1 MTRSQQNS
9 ARIVVVIVNFNAGE
23 HLQRALD
30 AVALQTLRPSR
41 VIVVDNAS
49 TDGSAGHLQESHPFV
64 EVLTSGRNLGF
75 AAANNLGAR
84 QAPECE
90 WIALLNPD
98 AFPEPEWLEHTVR
111 CAKKQMPQ
119 VAAFGARLL
128 MAETPHVL
136 DGTGDMYHT
145 SGFAWRRHHGIPEDR
160 VSNTPDEV
168 LGVCAA
174 AACFRRNAWD
184 TVGGFDEQ
192 FFCYY
197 EDVDLALRLLLA
209 GFRCMSVPDARVHH
223 VGSAVTGR
231 ESDFTIYHVQ
241 RNLVWTFVKNMPGG
255 LFWRYLPQHVAVN
268 LLAVLW
274 FGLRGQLRP
283 VLRAKRDAV
292 RGLGP
297 TIRERHRLQ
306 RRRVVRPR
314 DFRAQLAKGLIG
326 YRTAAERARLL
337 DT

>member
-1 MTRSQQNS
+1 VTRAQENP
-9 ARIVVVIVNFNAGE
+9 AGIVVVIVNYNAGA
-23 HLQRALD
+23 HLARTLE
-30 AVALQTLRPSR
+30 AVARQTLRPSR

-49 TDGSAGHLQESHPFV
+49 TDGSAAHLGEHHPFV
-64 EVLTSGRNLGF
+64 EVISPGSNLGF

-84 QAPECE
+84 QAPECA

-98 AFPEPEWLEHTVR
+98 AFPEPEWLEHTMR
-111 CAKKQMPQ
+111 FADRAPD
-119 VAAFGARLL
+119 VAGFGARLL
-128 MAETPHVL
+128 MADTPQIL
-136 DGTGDMYHT
+136 DGTGDVYHT

-160 VSNTPDEV
+160 VPTAPDEV

-174 AACFRRNAWD
+174 AACFRRQAWD
-184 TVGGFDEQ
+184 AVGGFDER

-197 EDVDLALRLLLA
+197 EDVDLALRLCLA

-231 ESDFTIYHVQ
+231 ESDFTVYHVQ

-268 LLAVLW
+268 VLAVVL
-274 FGLRGQLRP
+274 FGMRGQLRP
-283 VLRAKRDAV
+283 VLRAKCDAV
-292 RGLGP
+292 RGLGHAL
-297 TIRERHRLQ
+297 RERRRLQ
-306 RRRVVRPR
+306 RCRVLRPR
-314 DFRAQLAKGLIG
+314 DVRAKLARGLIG

-337 DT
+337 ES